1 MQEMKKIVKI
11 KLKLCVLF
19 SEKSVDLFSHML
31 MYDEFKNLFVIKTI
45 ILYFVLLDITD
56 FPFICAGDLGAILRI
71 CRHEKHCA
79 DG

>member
-1 MQEMKKIVKI
+1 MQEMKKIFKI

-56 FPFICAGDLGAILRI
+56 FYFISAVD
-71 CRHEKHCA
+71 
-79 DG
+79 